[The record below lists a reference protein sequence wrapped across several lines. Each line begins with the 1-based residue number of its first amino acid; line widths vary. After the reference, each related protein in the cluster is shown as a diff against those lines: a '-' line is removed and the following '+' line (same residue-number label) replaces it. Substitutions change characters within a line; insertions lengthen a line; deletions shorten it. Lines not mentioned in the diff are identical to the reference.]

1 MSTHPPLPRKPDTPP
16 QPRRGDLTK
25 GPLVKTLLLF
35 ALPQLVGNMLQTI
48 NTSINAVWVG
58 RLIGNDALAATANAN
73 IVMFLIFALVFGFG
87 MAATV
92 RIGQAF
98 GAGDIAMV
106 RRGVGAAVSLT
117 LAIALG
123 TTLAGWLGA
132 PLLLDA
138 LATPGTARGLA
149 LIYMRIILLSNP
161 FAMATLTLAM
171 CLRGTGDARTPLIV
185 LVMTSLLDILFNPLL
200 IRGFGPIP
208 ALGIAGSALSTALA
222 TLIGLVAM
230 VVLIYRRDLV
240 VRLRGVELAY
250 LTPGSAELR
259 YILAKGVPMGAQ
271 MLVISGAGMIFVG
284 LVNREGLATAAAYG
298 ALIQLWNYIQMP
310 AMAMGAAVSAMVAQH
325 IGAGRAGRVDA
336 IAGAGVG
343 ANAVITI
350 GLTLLLLIFDRP
362 MLALFLGSH
371 APALALAEHMQNIAI
386 WSYIPFGVT
395 IVIFGALRAFGVVYT
410 QLIVLFSTMYLLRLG
425 IYRAAHPML
434 GADALWT
441 SMLISAVASAA
452 AVLCVFWFGPWR
464 AKITAENDGRPHPVA
479 APVAKGD

>member
-1 MSTHPPLPRKPDTPP
+1 
-16 QPRRGDLTK
+16 
-25 GPLVKTLLLF
+25 
-35 ALPQLVGNMLQTI
+35 
-48 NTSINAVWVG
+48 
-58 RLIGNDALAATANAN
+58 
-73 IVMFLIFALVFGFG
+73 
-87 MAATV
+87 
-92 RIGQAF
+92 
-98 GAGDIAMV
+98 
-106 RRGVGAAVSLT
+106 
-117 LAIALG
+117 
-123 TTLAGWLGA
+123 
-132 PLLLDA
+132 
-138 LATPGTARGLA
+138 
-149 LIYMRIILLSNP
+149 
-161 FAMATLTLAM
+161 M
-171 CLRGTGDARTPLIV
+171 CLRGTGDARTPLMV

-230 VVLIYRRDLV
+230 ITLIYRRDLV
-240 VRLRGVELAY
+240 VRLRGAELGY
-250 LTPGSAELR
+250 LAPGIAELR

-284 LVNREGLATAAAYG
+284 LVNREGLATTAAYG

-350 GLTLLLLIFDRP
+350 GLTLLLIFDRP
-362 MLALFLGSH
+362 ILALFLGTHS
-371 APALALAEHMQNIAI
+371 PALTLAEHMQTIAI

-425 IYRAAHPML
+425 IYRAAYPML

-441 SMLISAVASAA
+441 SMLISAVASAV

-464 AKITAENDGRPHPVA
+464 AKITAENDGRPHPA
-479 APVAKGD
+479 TEGD